1 MDFLNTFIIDT
12 LLDKENS
19 LALDANGFPVF
30 KQTGVL
36 CVGGRVKQ
44 KFKRVDKSWITTAF

>member
-12 LLDKENS
+12 LFDKENS
-19 LALDANGFPVF
+19 LALDANGSLVS
-30 KQTGVL
+30 KETGVL

-44 KFKRVDKSWITTAF
+44 KFKRVCKG